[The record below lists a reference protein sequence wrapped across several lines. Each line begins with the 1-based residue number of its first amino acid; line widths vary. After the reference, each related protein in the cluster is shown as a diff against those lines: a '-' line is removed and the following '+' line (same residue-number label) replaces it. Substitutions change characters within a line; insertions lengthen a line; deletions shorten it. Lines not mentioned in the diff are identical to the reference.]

1 MLGPEPRGGSLCERL
16 SETCFVQSSGVGVV
30 GGIGK
35 ASTRRSCRASLTPAS
50 PSALCEQEGDSTR
63 PPFSGGATSPLTSL
77 LLPSGV
83 LGRNAARVRPC
94 ARWPP
99 GPCLVCVVGDLG
111 RRSPGGPSLTP
122 TVLTGPLRCHA
133 LPSLGCSG

>member
-63 PPFSGGATSPLTSL
+63 PPLLRRCHFSPHFPAAP
-77 LLPSGV
+77 
-83 LGRNAARVRPC
+83 LGRPGEECR
-94 ARWPP
+94 P
-99 GPCLVCVVGDLG
+99 GPTLCPLASRPLPGLCG
-111 RRSPGGPSLTP
+111 R
-122 TVLTGPLRCHA
+122 
-133 LPSLGCSG
+133 

>member
-35 ASTRRSCRASLTPAS
+35 ASTHHSCPASLTPAS

-63 PPFSGGATSPLTSL
+63 PALLRRCHFSPHFPCCSPRASWGGMPPGSGPVPVGLPAPAWSVWSVTWAEGALAG
-77 LLPSGV
+77 LPSH
-83 LGRNAARVRPC
+83 
-94 ARWPP
+94 
-99 GPCLVCVVGDLG
+99 
-111 RRSPGGPSLTP
+111 
-122 TVLTGPLRCHA
+122 PLSSQA
-133 LPSLGCSG
+133 L